1 MSKEV
6 ILLKHINLENND
18 TKVLGCF
25 YKNYVESTIRFYK
38 TLPGF
43 SKGNGKFDY
52 SLSIVTESDFVYL
65 LQIWKRDDDET
76 VLFLGLYNTHQEAE
90 TALEKYVTEHQ
101 SDTYESIIEKY
112 TINEKQWSEGFI
124 TIYD

>member
-6 ILLKHINLENND
+6 VLLNHINFENNN

-25 YKNYVESTIRFYK
+25 YKCDIESIIEFYK
-38 TLPGF
+38 TLRGF
-43 SKGNGKFDY
+43 SDNNGWFDY
-52 SLSIVTESDFVYL
+52 SVSIVAENDFVFL
-65 LQIWKRDDDET
+65 LQIWERDNDET

-112 TINEKQWSEGFI
+112 TVNEKQWSEGFI